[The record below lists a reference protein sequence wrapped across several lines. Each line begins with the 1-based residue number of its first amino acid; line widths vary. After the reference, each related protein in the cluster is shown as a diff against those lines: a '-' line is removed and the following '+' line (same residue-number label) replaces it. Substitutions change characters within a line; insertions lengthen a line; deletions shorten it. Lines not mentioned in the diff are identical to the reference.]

1 MSHTTHDAHPQAT
14 ARQAVDPVC
23 GMSVDPATARYKAE
37 HVGTTYHFCSGQC
50 RDKFTAEPKRYLAPN
65 AEAKPAKPAPAGTVY
80 TCPMHPQ
87 IRQDHPGN
95 CPICGMALEP
105 EVATAETG
113 PSPELVDMTRRFSIG
128 LALEPEVATAETGR
142 SPELVDMTRRAMPQI
157 GQFPG

>member
-1 MSHTTHDAHPQAT
+1 MSYTTHDADPHAT

-37 HVGTTYHFCSGQC
+37 HAWTTYHFCSGQC

-95 CPICGMALEP
+95 CPICGMARRVMSTSSGLRP
-105 EVATAETG
+105 VSAVATSG
-113 PSPELVDMTRRFSIG
+113 SS
-128 LALEPEVATAETGR
+128 
-142 SPELVDMTRRAMPQI
+142 AMPQI
-157 GQFPG
+157 GQFPGWS